1 MSAVTKEAALIQNR
15 IAAGKWAAPMQYAF
29 VTNAPLTATHRQSIS
44 DVLQPILADCAITV
58 QGALD
63 VCAMLD
69 TNLAVARSFPQIL
82 SLRNLFEI
90 LDQVV
95 KNEIVQRTDAVL
107 READALSSV
116 FVPTKAFD
124 DAWEILDKHY
134 FVVLEGPPEMGKTAI
149 AWMIAAVMLAQKWH
163 AVDCDKPEDFF
174 GAYAPDRDQ
183 IFIADDAFGTAEYD
197 VNRGNEWGRQLH
209 KVIPKLD
216 KRHWLVWTSRM
227 HILQR
232 ALQDMSLQGSASRF
246 PDHKEVLVKANRIEG
261 NERALML
268 YRHARAA
275 NLDDGAKTIIRKYAK
290 SIVDNQHFTPER
302 IRRFVREALSGLQN
316 QIATGELDDN
326 ALAAAVTE
334 AIENPTER
342 MRKSYRQLDD
352 EQRSIL
358 VSMLDCERS
367 PTIEGIDKARARF
380 QLPRRPTQE
389 EINLLKEGFLQ
400 DSTTKASYLRNGTIL
415 PAMAVDWIHPSYRD
429 LVIEE
434 LERDAPASGHFLQ
447 NCSWEG
453 LQLTLSIAGGE
464 KGQRRYPL
472 MTSEG
477 SWVILENRLNTLL
490 AETSQPYQIREILQA
505 LRTSLDGTTGMED
518 VHKKLARI
526 IHTCCGTVRARLD
539 RQEIELNERTTNL
552 LAGRAVMRNMHPL
565 VPAEL
570 NEDFDLERVLRFG
583 SIPVIWQSEDPRA
596 ALEAY
601 VQLYVKEE
609 IRAEAL
615 VRNLPGF
622 LRFLNVAG
630 LIHGQVIN
638 ISGLARDAATARST
652 VQGYLSILQDTL
664 LATLLP
670 AFEPR
675 LRVRERQHPKLYWV
689 DPGLARAAK
698 RQFGPVGAEER
709 GALFEGWILGL
720 LRAHNEQSDLFEE
733 IAYWAP
739 AQARQTEVDF
749 LLRLGRNYLALEVKS
764 SSRFSTTLLSGL
776 RAIGE
781 LDRLVRRILI
791 YFGDQ
796 RLRTD
801 EGIEVWPLHVFLDAV
816 ASGKLWP

>member
-1 MSAVTKEAALIQNR
+1 MQFELLIQFLHKSELGIGLELWGGSADHGKDAYCAHELNFPSRHTTNPGPFVFQVKFIAGANATGANFDSALMSAVTKEAALIQNR

-183 IFIADDAFGTAEYD
+183 IFIADDAFGTTEYD

-380 QLPRRPTQE
+380 QPPRRPIQE

-526 IHTCCGTVRARLD
+526 LHTCCGTVRARLD
-539 RQEIELNERTTNL
+539 RQEIELNERL
-552 LAGRAVMRNMHPL
+552 LREYYDLTMTIAPPPAMPNVYPL
-565 VPAEL
+565 WKKLQAEFESILENADEEEL
-570 NEDFDLERVLRFG
+570 NESKISKWIEVMSIVL
-583 SIPVIWQSEDPRA
+583 
-596 ALEAY
+596 
-601 VQLYVKEE
+601 K
-609 IRAEAL
+609 
-615 VRNLPGF
+615 
-622 LRFLNVAG
+622 
-630 LIHGQVIN
+630 
-638 ISGLARDAATARST
+638 T
-652 VQGYLSILQDTL
+652 
-664 LATLLP
+664 
-670 AFEPR
+670 
-675 LRVRERQHPKLYWV
+675 
-689 DPGLARAAK
+689 
-698 RQFGPVGAEER
+698 
-709 GALFEGWILGL
+709 
-720 LRAHNEQSDLFEE
+720 
-733 IAYWAP
+733 
-739 AQARQTEVDF
+739 
-749 LLRLGRNYLALEVKS
+749 
-764 SSRFSTTLLSGL
+764 
-776 RAIGE
+776 
-781 LDRLVRRILI
+781 
-791 YFGDQ
+791 DQ
-796 RLRTD
+796 RLLLQDGFPDRYD
-801 EGIEVWPLHVFLDAV
+801 KLIEALCDAV
-816 ASGKLWP
+816 TEEADRISLPNSLTNEWCTLPCR